1 MKINN
6 TFLGYLSYSIRKLLT
21 YRIYIIS
28 EIIGSLLLP
37 IVLNYFIW
45 KSLLQTNTIGYSLN
59 EMMRYI
65 IISNVILLF
74 TQIRIEGEIEK
85 DIKTYRLGQKLLLP
99 VGYIKDNV
107 FRYISNGIVRFT
119 IIYMPIIII
128 TSNRLPRNL
137 IHTCTFL
144 IIGFLLN
151 ALLSFIIG
159 FLSFWMTEIWGVA
172 AIRNLSIGLLSGATF
187 PLDILP
193 ISIQRI
199 MLFTPFPY
207 MTYIPSKLICD
218 PHFSFEIV
226 KKGFFIASTWMAIF
240 YLIAFTLMKH
250 GLEKYT
256 SNGV

>member
-1 MKINN
+1 MKTNSVVH
-6 TFLGYLSYSIRKLLT
+6 GYLSYSIRKLFT

-45 KSLLQTNTIGYSLN
+45 KSLLQTNTIGYNLN

-74 TQIRIEGEIEK
+74 TQVRIEGEIEK
-85 DIKTYRLGQKLLLP
+85 DIKTYRFGQKLLLP
-99 VGYIKDNV
+99 IGYIKDKV

-128 TSNRLPRNL
+128 ASDKLPGNL
-137 IHTCTFL
+137 IYTCISL

-172 AIRNLSIGLLSGATF
+172 AIRSLSIGLLSGAIF

-193 ISIQRI
+193 VSIQKM

-226 KKGFFIASTWMAIF
+226 KEGFFISSAWMVIF
-240 YLIAFTLMKH
+240 YLIAFTLMKN
-250 GLEKYT
+250 GLKKYT
-256 SNGV
+256 SNGA

>member
-1 MKINN
+1 MKTNSVVR
-6 TFLGYLSYSIRKLLT
+6 GYLSYSIRKLFT

-37 IVLNYFIW
+37 IVLNFFLW

-74 TQIRIEGEIEK
+74 TQVRVEGEIEK
-85 DIKTYRLGQKLLLP
+85 DIKTYRFGQKLLLP
-99 VGYIKDNV
+99 VGYIKDKV

-128 TSNRLPRNL
+128 TTNKLPGNL
-137 IHTCTFL
+137 IYTCIFL
-144 IIGFLLN
+144 IIAFLLN

-172 AIRNLSIGLLSGATF
+172 AIRSLSIGLLSGAIF

-193 ISIQRI
+193 VSIQRI

-218 PHFSFEIV
+218 PNFSFEIV
-226 KKGFFIASTWMAIF
+226 KEGFFIASAWMAIF
-240 YLIAFTLMKH
+240 YLIAFTLMKN
-250 GLEKYT
+250 GLKKYT
-256 SNGV
+256 SNGA